1 MFHFYIPLL
10 PSTLGSFVV
19 VGFQSLSAVQLFTN
33 TWTVASPAPLPSTVS
48 WSLRKSMFFEL
59 VILSNHLIIGCALV
73 LLSVFP
79 SFRVFSYKLA
89 LGIRRPKY
97 WSFSVSPSAEYSGL
111 IFFRID
117 WFDLLAVQ
125 GTSQESSPAL
135 QLENVHSLAVTAFF
149 MVQLSH
155 PHMTTGKAVAFLYGS
170 LLAKSCLCFLIHC
183 VCHSISSKGKVT

>member
-1 MFHFYIPLL
+1 MDCSTPGLPVPYYLLESAQMYVYWIGDAIQPSHPLPFLLLLL
-10 PSTLGSFVV
+10 P
-19 VGFQSLSAVQLFTN
+19 
-33 TWTVASPAPLPSTVS
+33 
-48 WSLRKSMFFEL
+48 
-59 VILSNHLIIGCALV
+59 
-73 LLSVFP
+73 SVFP
-79 SFRVFSYKLA
+79 SIKVFFNESDLH
-89 LGIRRPKY
+89 ISWPKY